1 MMARRNAVKA
11 GQLEAKFVSRR
22 TLETFAGARVG
33 GGCERADRWR
43 VIFSTARMVEN
54 LNDVEMMR
62 AALVAAREAG
72 ESGEVPVGAVV
83 MMEGRI
89 VSRSGNRT
97 IADCDPTGHAEII
110 ALREAAREIG
120 NYRLLGA
127 TLYVT
132 IEPCAMCAGAMIQ
145 ARIARLVYGADDAKG
160 GAVRSCFSILEH
172 ERLNHRVEVTSGVLA
187 EESAGLLKAFFAA
200 RR

>member
-1 MMARRNAVKA
+1 
-11 GQLEAKFVSRR
+11 
-22 TLETFAGARVG
+22 
-33 GGCERADRWR
+33 
-43 VIFSTARMVEN
+43 
-54 LNDVEMMR
+54 MMR
-62 AALVAAREAG
+62 AALAAAREAG

-83 MMEGRI
+83 VMEGRI
-89 VSRSGNRT
+89 VSRAGNRT
-97 IADCDPTGHAEII
+97 IADCDPTGHAEVI
-110 ALREAAREIG
+110 ALREAARKIG

-160 GAVRSCFSILEH
+160 GAGRSCFSILGH
-172 ERLNHRVEVTSGVLA
+172 ERLDHRVEVVSGALA
-187 EESAGLLKAFFAA
+187 EESAGLLRDFFAA